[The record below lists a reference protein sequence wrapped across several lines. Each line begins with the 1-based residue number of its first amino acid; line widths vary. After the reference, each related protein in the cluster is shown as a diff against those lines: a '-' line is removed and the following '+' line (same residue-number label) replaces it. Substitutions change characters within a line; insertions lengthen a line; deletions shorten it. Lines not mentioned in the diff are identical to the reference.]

1 MKKSQPHYI
10 CYKVKANIQ
19 DCCNKVR
26 DKGNH
31 QQLPSSLWTEWIETK
46 EPINK
51 STRLLQQE
59 VFNRFTADKDAALM
73 TSAFDVE
80 YLSQDWRI
88 TRIVE
93 FEIECAYNKVE
104 EGF

>member
-1 MKKSQPHYI
+1 
-10 CYKVKANIQ
+10 
-19 DCCNKVR
+19 
-26 DKGNH
+26 
-31 QQLPSSLWTEWIETK
+31 
-46 EPINK
+46 
-51 STRLLQQE
+51 LLQQE
-59 VFNRFTADKDAALM
+59 IFNRFTADKDAALM